1 MCRQAFPVALAH
13 TILPCV
19 FESRKD
25 KVEEEKIEELMGI
38 AICAPIIT

>member
-13 TILPCV
+13 TILPYV
-19 FESRKD
+19 YERKKD

-38 AICAPIIT
+38 VMCAPIIT

>member
-19 FESRKD
+19 YESKKD
-25 KVEEEKIEELMGI
+25 KVEEEKIEEFMGI
-38 AICAPIIT
+38 VMCAPIIT